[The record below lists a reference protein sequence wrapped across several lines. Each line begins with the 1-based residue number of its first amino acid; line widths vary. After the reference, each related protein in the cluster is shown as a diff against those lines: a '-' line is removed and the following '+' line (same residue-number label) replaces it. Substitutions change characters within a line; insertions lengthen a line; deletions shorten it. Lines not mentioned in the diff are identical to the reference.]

1 MYSQYGINRSSEI
14 KLKNITQLIID
25 SLKKEKENWAWD
37 MWLTLYPNMDKNT
50 FKSFEQ
56 YKAELFKPITKTTE
70 KTSEQIMQEFEKVI
84 EQHEGR

>member
-1 MYSQYGINRSSEI
+1 MRLKDIN
-14 KLKNITQLIID
+14 KLVVGALE
-25 SLKKEKENWAWD
+25 KEKENWAWD

>member
-1 MYSQYGINRSSEI
+1 
-14 KLKNITQLIID
+14 
-25 SLKKEKENWAWD
+25 